1 MNRVTTFIQQ
11 ARSAPRNVKYFMIT
25 VLAYGIAVEGI
36 SQVLLNLYLLR
47 LGYGTEFIGTL
58 NSAGLFVFA
67 VVSLPIGA
75 VQRFSSRQML
85 IFGLILSVIGNIGL
99 PLAPFMLADPSFLLI
114 GFRIVGMI
122 GLSCYFVHQIPF
134 SMEITS
140 PEWHSRIMSATMAMF
155 SLAAFLGSWI
165 GGLLPEFYSN
175 RLAIS
180 IDDPWAFQVS
190 MLTATALVVPAIF
203 VAIGIT
209 ETKKLDEDD
218 QESDPA
224 LPSSMWTALRPIL
237 GLVIIIILIRA
248 VQTSG
253 VGVILTFSN
262 VYFDD
267 GLGVPTGRIGFISG
281 FGRLMGVPMSLTI
294 PWMMRRHGS
303 FNFVFIA
310 LGLIAMLLIPMA
322 LIPFWPVAAASL
334 IAINS
339 MGSWRYLSFLTF
351 TMSQVSE
358 KQRSLISGAGEM
370 AIGAGFG
377 TASFVGGYI
386 IAWYG
391 YRELFLFG
399 ATMTVIGM
407 TLFWLAFRKRA
418 ADTPQSAISGGT

>member
-1 MNRVTTFIQQ
+1 MERLSKIWNQ
-11 ARSAPRNVKYFMIT
+11 ARNAPRNVKLFMFT
-25 VLAYGIAVEGI
+25 VLSYGIAVEGV
-36 SQVLLNLYLLR
+36 SAVLLNLLLLR

-58 NSAGLFVFA
+58 NSAGLYVFA
-67 VVSLPIGA
+67 LVSLPIGA
-75 VQRFSSRQML
+75 VTRFSSRKML
-85 IFGLILSVIGNIGL
+85 QIGLILSVIGNLGL
-99 PLAPFMLADPSFLLI
+99 PLVPLVAADPSVWLVA
-114 GFRIVGMI
+114 FRILAMI
-122 GLSCYFVHQIPF
+122 GLSCYFVHQMPF
-134 SMEITS
+134 SMEITA
-140 PEWHSRIMSATMAMF
+140 PVWHSRIMSATMASF

-165 GGLLPEFYSN
+165 GGLLPEYVG
-175 RLAIS
+175 RLLDVPLS
-180 IDDPWAFQVS
+180 DPWPFQVA
-190 MLTATALVVPAIF
+190 MLTATLVVVPAIF
-203 VAIGIT
+203 ATMFIT
-209 ETKKLDEDD
+209 EAEVVDA
-218 QESDPA
+218 ESTDLTEPTLSGWGA
-224 LPSSMWTALRPIL
+224 IRPII
-237 GLVIIIILIRA
+237 GLVVLIIVIRA

-253 VGVILTFSN
+253 VGVVLTFSN

-267 GLGVPTGRIGFISG
+267 ALNLPTGRIGFISG

-294 PWMMRRHGS
+294 PWMMRRFGS

-322 LIPFWPVAAASL
+322 LIPFWPVAAGSL

-339 MGSWRYLSFLTF
+339 MGGWRYLSFLTF

-407 TLFWLAFRKRA
+407 ALFWLAFRKRA
-418 ADTPQSAISGGT
+418 AETAQALA

>member
-1 MNRVTTFIQQ
+1 MNQIRSFWSQ
-11 ARSAPRNVKYFMIT
+11 AKNAPPNIKYFMFT

-67 VVSLPIGA
+67 LVSLPIGA
-75 VQRFSSRQML
+75 VQRVTSRQML
-85 IFGLILSVIGNIGL
+85 VIGLILSAIGNIGL
-99 PLAPFMLADPSFLLI
+99 PLAPFMAADPSFVLI
-114 GFRIVGMI
+114 AFRIIGMI
-122 GLSCYFVHQIPF
+122 GLSCYFVHQMPF

-140 PEWHSRIMSATMAMF
+140 PEWHSRIMSVTMAMF
-155 SLAAFLGSWI
+155 SMAAFLGSWV
-165 GGLLPEFYSN
+165 GGLLPEFFS
-175 RLAIS
+175 RMLTIP
-180 IDDPWAFQVS
+180 IDNPWPFQIS
-190 MLTATALVVPAIF
+190 MLMATLLVIPAIF
-203 VAIGIT
+203 MTMRIT
-209 ETKKLDEDD
+209 ETAVAESNVA
-218 QESDPA
+218 QEPA
-224 LPSSMWTALRPIL
+224 ESRSMWQAVRPIL
-237 GLVIIIILIRA
+237 GLVALIIVIRA

-253 VGVILTFSN
+253 VGVMLTFSN

-267 GLGVPTGRIGFISG
+267 ALNVPTGRIGFISG

-294 PWMMRRHGS
+294 PWMMRRFGS
-303 FNFVFIA
+303 FHFVFIA
-310 LGLIAMLLIPMA
+310 LGAIAILLIPMA
-322 LIPFWPVAAASL
+322 LIPFWPVAAVAL

-339 MGSWRYLSFLTF
+339 MGGWRYLSFLTF

-399 ATMTVIGM
+399 AAM
-407 TLFWLAFRKRA
+407 TLIGIALFWIAFRKRA
-418 ADTPQSAISGGT
+418 AGSVKIAI